1 MPGSIE
7 AILVAV
13 KSGQPMQNLAS
24 AALVAGS
31 GWNLRLSP
39 LETAVV
45 PAAAGAYR
53 VEPEG
58 ACQLLLAYAD

>member
-1 MPGSIE
+1 MRRT
-7 AILVAV
+7 ILLDTRGD
-13 KSGQPMQNLAS
+13 SFHILSLTRG
-24 AALVAGS
+24 AAQVAGS
-31 GWNLRLSP
+31 GWSLRLNP

-58 ACQLLLAYAD
+58 ACQLLLAYVD